1 MVHAHCIGPAATA
14 GQHRRAA
21 GGWVT
26 MAREGVSV
34 VTMTMVERA
43 AAVCDEQQVTF
54 AGKVTGGGLVAC
66 QCLTMSQCPQ

>member
-1 MVHAHCIGPAATA
+1 
-14 GQHRRAA
+14 
-21 GGWVT
+21 

-54 AGKVTGGGLVAC
+54 GGKVTGGGLVAC
-66 QCLTMSQCPQ
+66 QCLTMSQCPQW

>member
-1 MVHAHCIGPAATA
+1 
-14 GQHRRAA
+14 
-21 GGWVT
+21 VT

-66 QCLTMSQCPQ
+66 QCLTMSQCPQW